1 MDSIRGRE
9 AWHTSFGIRG
19 GLAFYKVNDRYESWF
34 DTRSLAS
41 LRYHQQIDEGNYER
55 QSQFEIYPDR
65 RVFVDSRGGE
75 QPTAEEPL
83 DDGSFL
89 YFLRTIPLEVGKEYT
104 FERYFRLD
112 RNPVRIKV
120 LRLDRVTVPAGTF
133 DAVVV
138 QPIIKT
144 KGIFSENGRAEVW
157 LSNDEHRIML
167 QMKSR
172 FSRFSLN
179 LFLKSFRLADRASA
193 APPRNRHKD
202 APGELPRATAVSRG
216 RSGLRP
222 HPDGPVAQ
230 RQNASCGGMRA
241 SRAKIGRFSGF
252 YARSGCAGARA
263 TFSASSTRS
272 PTRGAPAERRHHAR
286 RSRRVRRAFHQS
298 SSISCAAGVV
308 THRCHERLGRD
319 SRL

>member
-1 MDSIRGRE
+1 MARHRLLIAVGLALLTPPVEGTAQSDPDPRPAGSRAPVPFGVGERLDYEVRLSGIRVGGGFMEVSKMDSVRGRE

-19 GLAFYKVNDRYESWF
+19 GLAFYRVNDRYESWF

-41 LRYHQQIDEGNYER
+41 LRYHQQIDEGSYER
-55 QSQFEIYPDR
+55 ESRFEIYPDR
-65 RVFVDSRGGE
+65 KVFVDSKGSE
-75 QPTAEEPL
+75 QPTAEDPL

-120 LRLDRVTVPAGTF
+120 LRRERLSVPAGTF

-157 LSNDEHRIML
+157 LSDDEHRIML

-179 LFLKSFRLADRASA
+179 LFLKSFRLA
-193 APPRNRHKD
+193 
-202 APGELPRATAVSRG
+202 SR
-216 RSGLRP
+216 
-222 HPDGPVAQ
+222 
-230 RQNASCGGMRA
+230 
-241 SRAKIGRFSGF
+241 
-252 YARSGCAGARA
+252 AGARSPMGA
-263 TFSASSTRS
+263 T
-272 PTRGAPAERRHHAR
+272 PTVPE
-286 RSRRVRRAFHQS
+286 SLPPNPLF
-298 SSISCAAGVV
+298 
-308 THRCHERLGRD
+308 
-319 SRL
+319 

>member
-1 MDSIRGRE
+1 MALRSILVTLGLALVTAPGDSSAQTGSDSADPRGRAVVPFGAGERLDYEAKLSGIRVGNGWMEVSKIDSVRGRE
-9 AWHTSFGIRG
+9 AWHTSFGIKG

-41 LRYHQQIDEGNYER
+41 LRYHQQIDEGSYER
-55 QSQFEIYPDR
+55 ESRFEIFPDR
-65 RVFVDSRGGE
+65 RVYVNAKGE
-75 QPTAEEPL
+75 EHPTSEDPL

-120 LRLDRVTVPAGTF
+120 LRKERVSVPAGTF

-144 KGIFSENGRAEVW
+144 KGIFW
-157 LSNDEHRIML
+157 LSDDEHRIML

-179 LFLKSFRLADRASA
+179 LFLKSFRLANRAGGAESA
-193 APPRNRHKD
+193 SPTVPEPLPPNPPR
-202 APGELPRATAVSRG
+202 
-216 RSGLRP
+216 
-222 HPDGPVAQ
+222 
-230 RQNASCGGMRA
+230 
-241 SRAKIGRFSGF
+241 
-252 YARSGCAGARA
+252 
-263 TFSASSTRS
+263 
-272 PTRGAPAERRHHAR
+272 
-286 RSRRVRRAFHQS
+286 
-298 SSISCAAGVV
+298 
-308 THRCHERLGRD
+308 
-319 SRL
+319 

>member
-1 MDSIRGRE
+1 MARRSVLVSLGLALVTAPGGSSAQTGSDSQTARGRAAVPFGVGERLDYEAKLSGIRVGNGWMEVSKMDSVRGRE
-9 AWHTSFGIRG
+9 AWHTSFGIKG

-41 LRYHQQIDEGNYER
+41 LRYHQQIDEGSYER
-55 QSQFEIYPDR
+55 ESKFEIYPDR
-65 RVFVDSRGGE
+65 RVFVDSKGTE
-75 QPTAEEPL
+75 HPTSEDPL

-104 FERYFRLD
+104 FERYFRVD

-120 LRLDRVTVPAGTF
+120 LRKERVSVPAGTF

-157 LSNDEHRIML
+157 LSDDEHRIML

-179 LFLKSFRLADRASA
+179 LFLKSFRLATRAGGAESA
-193 APPRNRHKD
+193 AQTVPETLPP
-202 APGELPRATAVSRG
+202 
-216 RSGLRP
+216 
-222 HPDGPVAQ
+222 
-230 RQNASCGGMRA
+230 
-241 SRAKIGRFSGF
+241 
-252 YARSGCAGARA
+252 
-263 TFSASSTRS
+263 S
-272 PTRGAPAERRHHAR
+272 PPE
-286 RSRRVRRAFHQS
+286 
-298 SSISCAAGVV
+298 
-308 THRCHERLGRD
+308 
-319 SRL
+319 

>member
-1 MDSIRGRE
+1 MARRSMLVTLGLALASGPTESSAQTTSDTPASGRAAVPFGVGERLDYEAKLSGIRVGNGWMEVSKMDSIRGRE
-9 AWHTSFGIRG
+9 AWHTSFGIKG

-55 QSQFEIYPDR
+55 ESKFEIYPDR
-65 RVFVDSRGGE
+65 RVFIDAKGAE
-75 QPTAEEPL
+75 HPTSEDPL

-104 FERYFRLD
+104 FDRYFRVD

-120 LRLDRVTVPAGTF
+120 LRKERVSVPAGTF

-157 LSNDEHRIML
+157 LSDDEHRIML

-179 LFLKSFRLADRASA
+179 LFLKSFRLATSAGGAESA
-193 APPRNRHKD
+193 ARAVPESLPP
-202 APGELPRATAVSRG
+202 
-216 RSGLRP
+216 
-222 HPDGPVAQ
+222 
-230 RQNASCGGMRA
+230 
-241 SRAKIGRFSGF
+241 
-252 YARSGCAGARA
+252 
-263 TFSASSTRS
+263 S
-272 PTRGAPAERRHHAR
+272 PPE
-286 RSRRVRRAFHQS
+286 
-298 SSISCAAGVV
+298 
-308 THRCHERLGRD
+308 
-319 SRL
+319 

>member
-1 MDSIRGRE
+1 MARRRMLVALGLALISPPGDLIAQTDGDPRGRASVPFGVGERLDYEVRLSGIRVGGGFMEVSKTDTIRGRE
-9 AWHTSFGIRG
+9 AWHTIFGIKG
-19 GLAFYKVNDRYESWF
+19 GLAFYRVNDRYESWF
-34 DTRSLAS
+34 DTQSLAS
-41 LRYHQQIDEGNYER
+41 LRYYQQIDEGSYER
-55 QSQFEIYPDR
+55 ESRFEIYPER
-65 RVFVDSRGGE
+65 KVFVDPKGVE
-75 QPTAEEPL
+75 QATVENPL

-179 LFLKSFRLADRASA
+179 LFLKSFRLATEAGA
-193 APPRNRHKD
+193 APPVS
-202 APGELPRATAVSRG
+202 AAQAVPESLPA
-216 RSGLRP
+216 RP
-222 HPDGPVAQ
+222 P
-230 RQNASCGGMRA
+230 R
-241 SRAKIGRFSGF
+241 
-252 YARSGCAGARA
+252 
-263 TFSASSTRS
+263 
-272 PTRGAPAERRHHAR
+272 
-286 RSRRVRRAFHQS
+286 
-298 SSISCAAGVV
+298 
-308 THRCHERLGRD
+308 
-319 SRL
+319 